1 MAATIPER
9 VADAGRRSP
18 YGERVTVSDTVV
30 LVDPELDPGSGLVAR
45 LRERGIALHV
55 YPDVLRALARVGA
68 GDVHMLVL
76 SASLGQE
83 LLVMVVD
90 AARQEVAVPIV
101 VAHAAGEIDAIG
113 PAVVAGAR
121 PLLTRPYRPDAVA
134 GVLNDV
140 RLTERP
146 APVLVVGELRLD
158 VSTYDV
164 RFAGHGIDLATR
176 ELEFLAEL
184 AAQPD
189 HVVPRLLLYRRI
201 WPHSIDPDAVLIAT
215 AARLRRKLRPF
226 GVEQAVHT
234 VRGVGYRLDSATLVA
249 PAAVP
254 AVDVPSSAVSSA
266 ASPAVSSADT

>member
-1 MAATIPER
+1 MAATTPER
-9 VADAGRRSP
+9 VTDAGRRSP

-55 YPDVLRALARVGA
+55 YPDALRALTRVGA

-76 SASLGQE
+76 SATLGQE

-90 AARQEVAVPIV
+90 AAREEVAVPIV

-140 RLTERP
+140 RLAKRP

-158 VSTYDV
+158 VSSYDV

-189 HVVPRLLLYRRI
+189 HVVPRLLLYQRI

-215 AARLRRKLRPF
+215 AARLRRKLKPF

-234 VRGVGYRLDSATLVA
+234 VRGVGYRLDSATL
-249 PAAVP
+249 AVP
-254 AVDVPSSAVSSA
+254 AAAESTEVSPTAVSSG
-266 ASPAVSSADT
+266 DT